1 MMHAYWPTMLDN
13 PEATAHER
21 NHAAQIEQVDKVV
34 CSRSLKKADWHNK
47 QLITENLIE
56 EVEALKAQK
65 GQDIVVL
72 GSPRLARFLL
82 KEKLVDELKLSVSP
96 VTLGEGLHLFRNI
109 QSNLILGQSITMSHG
124 ALGLTY
130 KVS

>member
-1 MMHAYWPTMLDN
+1 M
-13 PEATAHER
+13 
-21 NHAAQIEQVDKVV
+21 
-34 CSRSLKKADWHNK
+34 
-47 QLITENLIE
+47 ITENLIE

-96 VTLGEGLHLFRNI
+96 VTLGKGLHLFRNI

-124 ALGLTY
+124 VLGLTY